1 MARHNRRRS
10 VSVSPRRKSF
20 TFRHNSKQ
28 PRSSYSTLFDYFG
41 LEDQSVDEDGRFQG
55 LAFPPA
61 QSALIWRLSFL
72 SLFSGLYAFHRG
84 HFDLCLVPLGV
95 FFSSL
100 LFWSHPN
107 ISWRRT
113 VDIVYVQVSLWYQ
126 IYRAYSS
133 QAQFAV
139 EFFSFTAAGMIC
151 FLISLRVKHS
161 AWTSALLHALVHI
174 LGNTGNVILY
184 SGRI

>member
-1 MARHNRRRS
+1 MARRRNRRRS
-10 VSVSPRRKSF
+10 VSISPRRKSF
-20 TFRHNSKQ
+20 TIRRKKQ
-28 PRSSYSTLFDYFG
+28 PLSYSTLFEYFG
-41 LEDQSVDEDGRFQG
+41 LEDQSVDEDGRFNG

-72 SLFSGLYAFHRG
+72 SLFSGLYAFYKG
-84 HFDLCLVPLGV
+84 HLDLCLVPLGV
-95 FFSSL
+95 FITSI
-100 LFWSHPN
+100 LFWWHPN
-107 ISWRRT
+107 LSWRRT

-133 QAQFAV
+133 HAQFAM
-139 EFFSFTAAGMIC
+139 EFFAFTAAGMIC
-151 FLISLRVKHS
+151 FLISLTVKRS
-161 AWTSALLHALVHI
+161 AWTSALLHAFVHI